1 MAERDGG
8 LGKHAAAIAA
18 RLPAQQQRTR
28 PGKHDKVVRVRD
40 TTTDRFHLHPF
51 FVFGFKFI
59 VIISVDLSRFLL
71 SPGYPN

>member
-28 PGKHDKVVRVRD
+28 AGKHDKVVRD
-40 TTTDRFHLHPF
+40 TTTTDRFHLHTF
-51 FVFGFKFI
+51 FFI
-59 VIISVDLSRFLL
+59 FWF
-71 SPGYPN
+71 

>member
-28 PGKHDKVVRVRD
+28 AGKHDKVVRD
-40 TTTDRFHLHPF
+40 TTTDRFHLQTF
-51 FVFGFKFI
+51 FYFWF
-59 VIISVDLSRFLL
+59 
-71 SPGYPN
+71 